1 MQPSSH
7 PSKEI
12 KKSKNPLAAPSIYF
26 LIFIKKKKKNGDS
39 RVSQNRDTRRRLY
52 LYPVWTFLAPPLFH
66 LNFLIVIVFLY
77 VTVFIGL
84 SPIDNNKK
92 KLKHEQQTI
101 TTKQQLLHRVWS
113 WRRTTEKTTTEINQ
127 ETNIQTRTRRT
138 TENIHRA
145 SKQAG
150 EEQKTEA
157 K

>member
-7 PSKEI
+7 PSKE
-12 KKSKNPLAAPSIYF
+12 KKVKTPWQHPLSIYF
-26 LIFIKKKKKNGDS
+26 LIFSKKKKNGGS
-39 RVSQNRDTRRRLY
+39 RVSQNRDKRRRLY
-52 LYPVWTFLAPPLFH
+52 LYPVWTFLAPPLFP